1 LWGRPPACGGLS
13 GRLPRIAAIDL
24 DHIPPRRIDF
34 YWFNSRLLL
43 EAKVAFHLKESL
55 GTSTEV
61 LARFTRALSNVL
73 NDWDTV
79 RLRYVW
85 LQSRPAKGRES
96 VEIRIPLRDLAKELE
111 EQLPRAAVY
120 QDLPRR

>member
-1 LWGRPPACGGLS
+1 
-13 GRLPRIAAIDL
+13 
-24 DHIPPRRIDF
+24 
-34 YWFNSRLLL
+34 
-43 EAKVAFHLKESL
+43 LKESL